1 MNNNRPNSQ
10 LLKLQNYLK
19 NLPQLVS
26 NERTREIGEELLTL
40 IFAYARSKAGLNIR
54 LHRQESEALLFF
66 TVEELFAKKG
76 KDPDLNDAYKTLEK
90 LDPTDIATRETI
102 LNLAE
107 RVIKNRNE
115 ILKRI
120 SKRPRVRK
128 EHPFKQVVRE
138 MVEDYMQSNHIDIR
152 NKSISEG
159 YRLGMIDEVEEENQ
173 NIIFSKHLSARDVAF
188 PTIRD
193 WISNLK
199 RKKVSRS

>member
-1 MNNNRPNSQ
+1 MNNNRQNSQ
-10 LLKLQNYLK
+10 LLKLQDYLR
-19 NLPQLVS
+19 NLSQPANDEQ
-26 NERTREIGEELLTL
+26 RRKIGEDLLTL

-54 LHRQESEALLFF
+54 LHRQESEVLLFF

-76 KDPDLNDAYKTLEK
+76 KDPDLNDAYNLLEK
-90 LDPTDIATRETI
+90 LDPTDTATRETI

-107 RVIKNRNE
+107 RVLKKRNQ

-128 EHPFKQVVRE
+128 EHPFKQIVRE
-138 MVEDYMQSNHIDIR
+138 MVEDYFQSNHIDIR
-152 NKSISEG
+152 KKAISEG
-159 YRLGMIDEVEEENQ
+159 CRLGMIDEVEEDNQ
-173 NIIFSKHLSARDVAF
+173 NIIFSKHIRARDVAF

-199 RKKVSRS
+199 DKKVSRS

>member
-66 TVEELFAKKG
+66 TAEELFAKKG

-90 LDPTDIATRETI
+90 LDPTDTATRETI

-173 NIIFSKHLSARDVAF
+173 NIIFSKHLSARDAAF

>member
-1 MNNNRPNSQ
+1 MNTNRPNTQ
-10 LLKLQNYLK
+10 LLKLQSYVK
-19 NLPQLVS
+19 NLQHPA
-26 NERTREIGEELLTL
+26 NEERRKEIGEELLTL

-54 LHRQESEALLFF
+54 LHRQASEALFFF

-76 KDPDLNDAYKTLEK
+76 KDPDLNNAYDLLNK
-90 LDPTDIATRETI
+90 LDPNDTVSREAI

-107 RVIKNRNE
+107 RVIKNRNQ

-120 SKRPRVRK
+120 SKGPRVRK

-138 MVEDYMQSNHIDIR
+138 MVEEYLQSNYIDIR

-159 YRLGMIDEVEEENQ
+159 HRLGMIYEVEKEKQ
-173 NIIFSKHLSARDVAF
+173 NIIFSKHLRARDIAF

-199 RKKVSRS
+199 DKKVSRN